1 MSLSSEQYHRTE
13 LRLIQEQVHHSTL
26 GFPVPPWQTLSDKAQ
41 TCSEGRAEE
50 AAKVSWACMETWAK
64 RSLSEAEAEGPC
76 L

>member
-1 MSLSSEQYHRTE
+1 MSLSSEQQYYHRTE

-26 GFPVPPWQTLSDKAQ
+26 GFPVPPRQTLSDKAQ
-41 TCSEGRAEE
+41 TCRLEE

-64 RSLSEAEAEGPC
+64 RSFSEAKAEGPC